1 MPKKLILYLYK
12 FRRSV
17 KDAFPVIL
25 FFLLSFALIYGIF
38 GFQYVM
44 LVSVITVF
52 LK

>member
-25 FFLLSFALIYGIF
+25 FFAFFCFDIWNLRLSVRDA
-38 GFQYVM
+38 GFRDHG
-44 LVSVITVF
+44 F
-52 LK
+52 F